1 MSIGSKLL
9 ELRKSKNLSQEEVA
23 DKLNVTRQTVSKW
36 ETDQSTP
43 DFDKISPLCN
53 LYGISADELL
63 NGKKTEQVDNEN
75 DVYIDESSVRRNKAI
90 GISRAVLLY
99 FVAVAWIIIS
109 IPALRINPIIS
120 VGIFLLIC
128 GIATYLIIY
137 TGIVYKTKKV
147 KEESKENSTVKQ
159 LIVIIETITLIIYLF
174 VSFITMA
181 WYITWI
187 IWIVSSL
194 VVTIVKLIFSLRGE
208 NNEE

>member
-63 NGKKTEQVDNEN
+63 NGKKADQVGIEN
-75 DVYIDESSVRRNKAI
+75 DVYIDESSIRRNKAI

-99 FVAVAWIIIS
+99 FVAVAWIVIS

-120 VGIFLLIC
+120 TGIFLLIC
-128 GIATYLIIY
+128 GMATYVIIY

-147 KEESKENSTVKQ
+147 KEEPQENSIVKQ
-159 LIVIIETITLIIYLF
+159 VIVIIETITLIIYLF
-174 VSFITMA
+174 ISFITMA

-187 IWIVSSL
+187 IWIISSL

-208 NNEE
+208 NNEK